1 MLAILAA
8 VMLAATAQHDTV
20 FMADGGRVV
29 GTVVEEGPQGVAVQL
44 VDGTFRRFAR
54 RDVVRIEYADGTVS
68 TLKPVEPPLSPP
80 AQAAPPAP
88 APPPRGYA
96 PPSYTPPPPP
106 SYTPPPPPPYAP
118 RPYGPPPY
126 GPPPY
131 GRPAAWPG
139 GPVSPVYLSFGL
151 GGAVLSGR
159 AERFEGRNVD
169 MDSVFDPQLDLVF
182 EGGVRLS
189 RHLALGLYADIGRGD
204 PAREIRD
211 QCNAFGFDCDASS
224 GRLGVLLRHTFAP
237 AARTTPWIAV
247 GTGYEYGSVWA
258 SDTGDEQ
265 FRYSG
270 WEMLRL
276 MGGVDLRSSPVFGV
290 GLYGGLSFGRYSR
303 FESLNDQGFLV
314 TDHIG
319 DRRTHTTVEG
329 GLRFT
334 LFP

>member
-54 RDVVRIEYADGTVS
+54 REVVRIEYADGSVS
-68 TLKPVEPPLSPP
+68 TARPVEPRPSPP

-88 APPPRGYA
+88 APAQPYPPPA
-96 PPSYTPPPPP
+96 YTLPPPP
-106 SYTPPPPPPYAP
+106 SYTPPPPPRYA
-118 RPYGPPPY
+118 PPPY
-126 GPPPY
+126 PARPP
-131 GRPAAWPG
+131 PAAWQG

-169 MDSVFDPQLDLVF
+169 MDSLFDPQLNLAF
-182 EGGVRLS
+182 EGGLRLNP
-189 RHLALGLYADIGRGD
+189 HLALGLYADVGVGD
-204 PAREIRD
+204 PAREVRD
-211 QCNAFGFDCDASS
+211 FCNDNGFACDARS
-224 GRLGVLLRHTFAP
+224 GRVGILLRHTFQP
-237 AARTTPWIAV
+237 AARATPWIAA
-247 GTGYEYGSVWA
+247 GTGYEYGNVQA
-258 SDTGDEQ
+258 SDNGQEIL
-265 FRYSG
+265 RYSG

-276 MGGVDLRSSPVFGV
+276 MAGFDLRSSPVFGV
-290 GLYGGLSFGRYSR
+290 GFYGALSFGRYSR
-303 FESLNDQGFLV
+303 YEETTFSDN
-314 TDHIG
+314 IS
-319 DRRTHTTVEG
+319 DRTTHTTIQG

>member
-54 RDVVRIEYADGTVS
+54 REVVRIEYADGSVS
-68 TLKPVEPPLSPP
+68 TARPAEPPPSRPPTPAQPP
-80 AQAAPPAP
+80 AYAP
-88 APPPRGYA
+88 APPPQGYP

-106 SYTPPPPPPYAP
+106 SYTPPPPPAYAP
-118 RPYGPPPY
+118 RPYPPR
-126 GPPPY
+126 PP
-131 GRPAAWPG
+131 PAAWQG

-151 GGAVLSGR
+151 GGAVFSGR

-169 MDSVFDPQLDLVF
+169 MDSRFDPQLNLAF
-182 EGGVRLS
+182 EGGLRLNP
-189 RHLALGLYADIGRGD
+189 HLALGLYADVGYGD

-211 QCNAFGFDCDASS
+211 QCAGFGCDASS
-224 GRLGVLLRHTFAP
+224 GRLGVLLRHTFQP

-247 GTGYEYGSVWA
+247 GTGYEYGHITA
-258 SDTGDEQ
+258 SDTGEELL
-265 FRYSG
+265 RYSG

-276 MGGVDLRSSPVFGV
+276 MAGFDLRSSPVFGV
-290 GLYGGLSFGRYSR
+290 GFYGALSFGRYSR
-303 FESLNDQGFLV
+303 FEGFDQAGFPV

-319 DRRTHTTVEG
+319 DRTTHATLQG